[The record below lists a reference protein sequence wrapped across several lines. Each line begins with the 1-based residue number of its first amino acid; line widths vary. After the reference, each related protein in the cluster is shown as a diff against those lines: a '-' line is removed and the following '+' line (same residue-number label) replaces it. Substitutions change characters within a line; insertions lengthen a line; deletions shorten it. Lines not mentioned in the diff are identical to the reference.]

1 MRETIERLMINTKN
15 SSKSLDKVSILYV
28 LIQKIYNDFDQLS
41 YRDHPYRINSQ
52 LKEEIIFE
60 FYLYNLIVSI
70 INFKDS

>member
-41 YRDHPYRINSQ
+41 YRDRPYRIISQ
-52 LKEEIIFE
+52 LKEEMIFE
-60 FYLYNLIVSI
+60 FYLYI
-70 INFKDS
+70 F